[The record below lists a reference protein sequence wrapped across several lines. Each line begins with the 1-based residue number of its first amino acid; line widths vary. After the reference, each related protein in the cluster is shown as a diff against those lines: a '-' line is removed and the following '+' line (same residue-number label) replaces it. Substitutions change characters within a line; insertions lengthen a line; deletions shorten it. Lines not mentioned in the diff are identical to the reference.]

1 MLRYLKFAVSLCL
14 YYRLTLASSCSHGHL
29 ARDPTNKVVI
39 ARLLF
44 FSAQVK

>member
-1 MLRYLKFAVSLCL
+1 MLRYLKFAVLLCL
-14 YYRLTLASSCSHGHL
+14 YYRLTLASLCSHGHL

-44 FSAQVK
+44 SSAQVK